1 MLSYC
6 NTFRLNDL
14 FGSNERFFEE
24 WIRTSTGEKLLKSYL
39 TGEREKMDQEVKKVR
54 RVCQLEYANA
64 MQQHMEQVSMTV
76 NKFIGMSNHTYQK
89 LRETNLEPR
98 QVSEARV

>member
-1 MLSYC
+1 
-6 NTFRLNDL
+6 
-14 FGSNERFFEE
+14 
-24 WIRTSTGEKLLKSYL
+24 
-39 TGEREKMDQEVKKVR
+39 MDQEVKKVR

>member
-1 MLSYC
+1 
-6 NTFRLNDL
+6 
-14 FGSNERFFEE
+14 
-24 WIRTSTGEKLLKSYL
+24 
-39 TGEREKMDQEVKKVR
+39 MDQEVKKVR

-89 LRETNLEPR
+89 LWETNLEP
-98 QVSEARV
+98 